1 MTFAFTR
8 LRASDRGFREMSGAI
23 SADGDA
29 VLSPA
34 RRWGAFFGLFGIAS
48 NELLILTLGDVDQV
62 NDRLVALGSV
72 RDAETL
78 LLEPTVRPTSE
89 TPLSREGL
97 YVFRFFEVAHR
108 DVDQIAAL
116 SKQAWESFESTS
128 DYAAEPK
135 ALFCQADRS
144 SERGRMLLLTWYD
157 GFESWLTS
165 RNPHPDARENFLRRR
180 DLTTGT
186 VAYATRLLA

>member
-116 SKQAWESFESTS
+116 SQACLESAAIWSTS
-128 DYAAEPK
+128 RCA
-135 ALFCQADRS
+135 
-144 SERGRMLLLTWYD
+144 
-157 GFESWLTS
+157 TS
-165 RNPHPDARENFLRRR
+165 KNRN
-180 DLTTGT
+180 T
-186 VAYATRLLA
+186 